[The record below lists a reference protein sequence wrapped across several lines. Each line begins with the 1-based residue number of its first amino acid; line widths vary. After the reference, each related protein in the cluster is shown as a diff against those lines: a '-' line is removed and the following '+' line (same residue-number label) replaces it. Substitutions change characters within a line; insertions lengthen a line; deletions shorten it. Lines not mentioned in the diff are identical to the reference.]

1 MANTATIAM
10 NKIDNEGEP
19 AIQLRE
25 LYFMPCADLNGKET
39 RKGEGI
45 RTAGIAGSFCVEWKL
60 THYKAPILLFSQSH
74 VLPFCDPMGC
84 VPPGSSIHGIFQAS
98 ILEWVAISFSRGSS

>member
-39 RKGEGI
+39 HKGEDVH
-45 RTAGIAGSFCVEWKL
+45 TAGIAGSFCVEWKL
-60 THYKAPILLFSQSH
+60 THYKAPILLFSH
-74 VLPFCDPMGC
+74 
-84 VPPGSSIHGIFQAS
+84 
-98 ILEWVAISFSRGSS
+98 